1 MMDCPRPRRISRELD
16 LLPRTSPA
24 AIRASAIGKQKK
36 LPLTVYAQAS
46 QGSWKSINVW
56 LDQAGTHVDARCD
69 EVLSGTLLHAA
80 AIEGHLAMTKA
91 LLKRK
96 ANPDVQC
103 AAGGT
108 ALMGAASQG
117 APPGYRY
124 RYRYRYTL
132 YLPRPLRIARPCP
145 LSPSGPEWQATR
157 RWCKSS
163 WRPEPTPR

>member
-1 MMDCPRPRRISRELD
+1 MPTMMDCPRPRRISRELD

-96 ANPDVQC
+96 ADPDVQC

-117 APPGYRY
+117 APPASKRPPM
-124 RYRYRYTL
+124 L
-132 YLPRPLRIARPCP
+132 FEPLR
-145 LSPSGPEWQATR
+145 T
-157 RWCKSS
+157 
-163 WRPEPTPR
+163 